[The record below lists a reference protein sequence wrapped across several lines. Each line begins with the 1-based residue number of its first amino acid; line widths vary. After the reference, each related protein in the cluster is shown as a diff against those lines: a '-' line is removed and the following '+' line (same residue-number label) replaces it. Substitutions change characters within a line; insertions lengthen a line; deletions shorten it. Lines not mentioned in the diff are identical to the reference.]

1 MRNKKQM
8 KVTTEHYME
17 LIQSI
22 EVLEEANVEW
32 EKEYNILLTAFETY
46 VTKEEKQKV
55 KSKTIG
61 FR

>member
-1 MRNKKQM
+1 M